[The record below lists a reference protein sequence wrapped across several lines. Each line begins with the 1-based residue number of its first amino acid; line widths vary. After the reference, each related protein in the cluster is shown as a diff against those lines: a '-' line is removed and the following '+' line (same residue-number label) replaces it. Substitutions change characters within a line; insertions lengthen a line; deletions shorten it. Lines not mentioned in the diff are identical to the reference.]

1 MSKIKFTI
9 PDYLSLGNYKKLSQ
23 LDHLPDLEKTI
34 ASLTIL
40 CDLPEKTIRE
50 LQPVDLASIHGDV
63 VGRAIEL
70 NSEFYPVF
78 ELEGVMYGFADI
90 TKMTLGEY
98 VDLDRLVKEP
108 IANASEIM
116 AILYRPILKHRFN
129 SFEYAFKQSFKVKL
143 GEAENIFKYYTIE
156 KYDSDVR
163 AEKALLIDKIPASFA
178 LGALSFFL
186 QVASAL
192 YLGSMTS
199 STTDPKEKKKAM
211 TETKKIIKKTLL
223 DNIGGGL
230 QLFITSRQLP
240 SLQSQEIKLLQI

>member
-23 LDHLPDLEKTI
+23 LEHLTDLEKTI

-40 CDLPEKTIRE
+40 TDLPEETIRE
-50 LQPVDLASIHGDV
+50 LQPSDLSSIHGDV
-63 VGRAIEL
+63 VGKAIEL

-108 IANASEIM
+108 INNLSEIM

-163 AEKALLIDKIPASFA
+163 AEKALLLDKIPASFA

-199 STTDPKEKKKAM
+199 SITDPKEKKKAM
-211 TETKKIIKKTLL
+211 IETKKTIKKTLL